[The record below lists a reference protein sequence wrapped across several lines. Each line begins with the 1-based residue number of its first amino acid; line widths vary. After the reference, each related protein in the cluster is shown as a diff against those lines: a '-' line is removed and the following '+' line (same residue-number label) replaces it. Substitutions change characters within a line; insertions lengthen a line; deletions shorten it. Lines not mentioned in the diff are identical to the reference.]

1 MHPPLSAPGPKW
13 AENSGHVRK
22 EKLRL
27 VASNEVALVDIVAFA
42 VVVVVA
48 VVVSC

>member
-22 EKLRL
+22 QKLRL
-27 VASNEVALVDIVAFA
+27 AASNEVVLVDLVAFA
-42 VVVVVA
+42 VVVA